1 MKLARDRAALVV
13 IDVQEAFRK
22 AVPAFD
28 QVAGAV
34 GTLARG
40 AGELGVP
47 VIVTEQYP
55 KGLGATV
62 EEVAESLPDG
72 ALRLEKVRFSASDA
86 EGFDLGGR
94 EQVIVCGI
102 EAHVCVAQTVLDL
115 LENGTDVHL
124 VADAVGSRS
133 DADAALALRRAERAG
148 ATLTSVEAVLFELLG
163 GSDAPEFKAVQEL
176 VK

>member
-1 MKLARDRAALVV
+1 VKLARDRAALVV

-22 AVPAFD
+22 AVPAFE

-72 ALRLEKVRFSASDA
+72 ARRLEKVRFSASDA

-94 EQVIVCGI
+94 EQAIVCGI
-102 EAHVCVAQTVLDL
+102 EAHVCVAQTALDL
-115 LENGTDVHL
+115 IDLEAEVH
-124 VADAVGSRS
+124 VAADAVGSRS
-133 DADAALALRRAERAG
+133 DDDREIGLARMERAG
-148 ATLTSVEAVLFELLG
+148 AEITSVEMALFELLG
-163 GSDAPEFKAVQEL
+163 SSDAPGFKEVQAI

>member
-1 MKLARDRAALVV
+1 M
-13 IDVQEAFRK
+13 
-22 AVPAFD
+22 
-28 QVAGAV
+28 AGAV
-34 GTLARG
+34 GTLVRG

-115 LENGTDVHL
+115 LEDGTRRPPRGGRGR
-124 VADAVGSRS
+124 VAI
-133 DADAALALRRAERAG
+133 RRGRGPRRCAG
-148 ATLTSVEAVLFELLG
+148 PS
-163 GSDAPEFKAVQEL
+163 APARP
-176 VK
+176 